1 LSSLS
6 DGAVLPGFS
15 DLFEQA
21 PDPRGSAL
29 FLRLAGMAGA
39 EGRERRGRYL
49 LPKPSRIWSGSERS
63 RRSKIKSSLFQFCSF
78 SFRPFFSRAV
88 GKAWP
93 AHPVFLPRHGFSLNT
108 KGTSHFSACSFL
120 QKLSCLLFTKPA
132 LPLLLV
138 QKFIDFCHTRLL
150 FPSLCVNLL
159 RRLMNV
165 R

>member
-1 LSSLS
+1 MGALLS
-6 DGAVLPGFS
+6 F
-15 DLFEQA
+15 
-21 PDPRGSAL
+21 
-29 FLRLAGMAGA
+29 FLKEKEERLAGVAGA
-39 EGRERRGRYL
+39 GGRERRGRYL

-63 RRSKIKSSLFQFCSF
+63 RRSKDKKLFVPILFLFFSAFFLTSRGEGLASTPSF
-78 SFRPFFSRAV
+78 S
-88 GKAWP
+88 
-93 AHPVFLPRHGFSLNT
+93 PRHGFSLNT
-108 KGTSHFSACSFL
+108 KGASHFSACSFL

-138 QKFIDFCHTRLL
+138 QKSIDFCHTRLL